1 MEEFHEIRAV
11 VVVVEVVVE
20 GHVVDVVDVVDVE
33 EVHLV
38 VALPKTS
45 PKQTTF
51 QPEFSNRAVHFP
63 SA

>member
-33 EVHLV
+33 EVV